1 MFGLTTTRHLR
12 AVEARWQQR
21 YNDACTTAELDR
33 RRLERA
39 AARTTDNLR
48 HRLTRVITALATAR
62 RDLASSDGALRR
74 LAEQLV
80 DERGRA

>member
-1 MFGLTTTRHLR
+1 MLGLTTTRHLR

-21 YNDACTTAELDR
+21 FNDSCTAAELDR

-39 AARTTDNLR
+39 ATRTTSNLR
-48 HRLTRVITALATAR
+48 RRLTRAVTALATAR
-62 RDLASSDGALRR
+62 HDLATSDGALRR